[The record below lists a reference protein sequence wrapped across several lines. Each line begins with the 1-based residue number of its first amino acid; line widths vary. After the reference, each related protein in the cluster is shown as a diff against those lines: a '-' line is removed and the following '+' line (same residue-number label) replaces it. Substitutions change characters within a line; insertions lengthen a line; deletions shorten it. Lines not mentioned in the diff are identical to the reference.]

1 MNEGEVYF
9 CLFGDE
15 FEPDD
20 VTAIIGLNPTRTIRK
35 GNPRPKHS
43 SWEYSTGKIQDE
55 VVDVYEM
62 ASSLVSALAPYT
74 DNIIKAKTDLGL
86 QAVFEVVLTITTD
99 DSKSTPAIGFEF
111 EVIEF
116 LYKVGATIDIDTYR
130 D

>member
-20 VTAIIGLNPTRTIRK
+20 VTAIIGLNPTRIMRK
-35 GNPRPKHS
+35 GNPRPKQS

-62 ASSLVSALAPYT
+62 ASSLVTALAPYT

-99 DSKSTPAIGFEF
+99 DSKSTPAIGFES